1 MSDPAS
7 DKAPLNSLLS
17 SFALGPAWARDAG
30 DKQTERKPKSFAG
43 GADRPP
49 RRDDRDDRAPR
60 SAGGGGSRD
69 REGGPRR
76 PSQGRG
82 GNYEDRRSGP
92 PPQQQEA
99 APAEG
104 VRVSI
109 APDAKAVHLIG
120 KEVHQVARVYPLFD
134 VAKILLAEK
143 SRLRAIFEAPEPHA
157 PLIRGKLEESVFLT
171 REEAIRHLWNSELRN
186 ELIEEETIEVDPPTG
201 SFQAIAR
208 CGLSGEWLGPVNF
221 HSYQTNLRRL
231 HRERFARMPFEA
243 YAAKVRTERGE
254 EAVNAWLETMKT
266 KTRWRI
272 KGEDDDSWIADR
284 TEAER
289 ALGTRC
295 FDKAFKET
303 RVAEVS
309 GAIPVKNLSPSLLTS
324 LKISGSHAR
333 NHPATLIPAVCR
345 AVENEHL
352 PVFKR
357 QGKLHTG
364 PARPQP
370 LPADAVLAERPG
382 IMVNWIREN
391 KPAKLEGLWKSVLPE
406 GSTAPPA
413 DFAADLFWLLHQG
426 HILLFTDDTLVVQE
440 ARDTAT
446 PADSGEAKKKKKKKS
461 KKPKTEGE
469 SAKTDET
476 EVHSDAQPGG
486 ESAASTPPAETVKL
500 TADSSQD
507 KPAEPAEEN
516 APPLSETPGDAT
528 PETTAQVPSET
539 RSSATPPSHVE
550 IIPDASD
557 TPVAEDPAAEPVTV
571 EHLHPVEEYPG
582 PKTIEKTAEVDQEE
596 HQEEHER
603 PPFTD

>member
-30 DKQTERKPKSFAG
+30 DKQTEHKPKSFAG

-49 RRDDRDDRAPR
+49 RRDDRDDRGPR
-60 SAGGGGSRD
+60 SGGGGGSRD

-82 GNYEDRRSGP
+82 GNYKDRRSDP

-104 VRVSI
+104 VHVSI

-171 REEAIRHLWNSELRN
+171 REEAVRHLWNSELRN

-201 SFQAIAR
+201 NFQAIAR

-243 YAAKVRTERGE
+243 YTAKVRTERGE

-284 TEAER
+284 AEAER

-303 RVAEVS
+303 RVADVS
-309 GAIPVKNLSPSLLTS
+309 GAIPVQNLSPSLLTS

-426 HILLFTDDTLVVQE
+426 HILLFTDDTLIVQE
-440 ARDTAT
+440 ARDAAT
-446 PADSGEAKKKKKKKS
+446 PADPGEAKKKKKKKS
-461 KKPKTEGE
+461 KKPKTDEAEGR
-469 SAKTDET
+469 SA
-476 EVHSDAQPGG
+476 AQPGG
-486 ESAASTPPAETVKL
+486 GSAASTPPAEPVTS
-500 TADSSQD
+500 AEESPGD
-507 KPAEPAEEN
+507 KPVEAETED
-516 APPLSETPGDAT
+516 APPLSETPGDAS
-528 PETTAQVPSET
+528 PEATAHVPSET
-539 RSSATPPSHVE
+539 RSSATPPSDVE
-550 IIPDASD
+550 IIPDASA
-557 TPVAEDPAAEPVTV
+557 TPVAEDPVAESVTV

-582 PKTIEKTAEVDQEE
+582 PKTEVKAAEAGEEE
-596 HQEEHER
+596 HDR